1 MSSPNSNILN
11 IKALDLE
18 LIQPSTEKMNDPE
31 QGGSK
36 LVVIGKPGTGKSTL
50 IASILYS
57 KRHILP
63 VGMFMSGSEDSNG
76 FYRKIAP
83 STFVFNE
90 YSEEQVYSFVKR
102 QKMAKKHLENPWA
115 VLLCDDCTDDPR
127 IFNHKL
133 QQGLYKYG
141 RHWKMLYILSLQ
153 YSMDV
158 KPVIRTNVDG
168 VFILREPI
176 LKNRKTLWENYASI
190 IPDFTLFCEIMDQI
204 TDDHT
209 ALYIHNS
216 SKTNDW
222 HDCVFW
228 YKAFIVPDNFK
239 FGCPEYWAFH
249 YDRYNPEYVDPVM

>member
-1 MSSPNSNILN
+1 
-11 IKALDLE
+11 
-18 LIQPSTEKMNDPE
+18 
-31 QGGSK
+31 
-36 LVVIGKPGTGKSTL
+36 
-50 IASILYS
+50 
-57 KRHILP
+57 
-63 VGMFMSGSEDSNG
+63 
-76 FYRKIAP
+76 
-83 STFVFNE
+83 
-90 YSEEQVYSFVKR
+90 
-102 QKMAKKHLENPWA
+102 MAKKHLENPWA

-190 IPDFTLFCEIMDQI
+190 IPDFTLFCDIMDQI